1 MFLKGEPYLKAAL
14 LFLDCSS
21 LISRSLPFP
30 DEKLCESALINWGKF
45 KEDEWSLF
53 LTTRN
58 GGYRKDSCQGGPM
71 ICTIGSY
78 QLHLAFPSSSGCS
91 PSLAG
96 GSLLHLPS
104 QQHGIFSLWL
114 FSLSCFLDH
123 MLFFL
128 FWLWPSC
135 FPLMTLVII
144 MGPYMDSEDNLSF
157 SRSLI
162 LGLQNSACQVR

>member
-1 MFLKGEPYLKAAL
+1 MEGGFLTTGPPL
-14 LFLDCSS
+14 LFFDHSS
-21 LISRSLPFP
+21 LVSAFPPFP
-30 DEKLCESALINWGKF
+30 DSNCLTLPFGTQEKV
-45 KEDEWSLF
+45 KEAEWSLF